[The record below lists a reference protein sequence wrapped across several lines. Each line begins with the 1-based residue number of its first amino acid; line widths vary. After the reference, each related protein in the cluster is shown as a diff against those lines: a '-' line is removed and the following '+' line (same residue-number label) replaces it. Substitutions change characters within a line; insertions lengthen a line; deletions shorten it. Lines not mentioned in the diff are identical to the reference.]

1 MARIKSKQLEGFRN
15 SQTADF
21 TKLGASETEF
31 VSEKALYNTFVK
43 FSDLREERPT
53 GRPTNAASLTAA
65 DRKMPLGGRII
76 QTGNAADDVEVF
88 VNGLRVEVE
97 SIAADGSEL
106 TLSKLPYDIDR
117 NDDVVFVYRSEI

>member
-53 GRPTNAASLTAA
+53 GRPQNAASVTAA

-76 QTGNAADDVEVF
+76 QTGNAADDIEVF
-88 VNGLRVEVE
+88 VNGLRIGVD
-97 SIAADGSEL
+97 SIAIDGSEI
-106 TLSKLPYDIDR
+106 TLSKLAYDIDR
-117 NDDVVFVYRSEI
+117 TDDVVFVYRSEI

>member
-43 FSDLREERPT
+43 FSDFREERPI
-53 GRPTNAASLTAA
+53 GRP
-65 DRKMPLGGRII
+65 
-76 QTGNAADDVEVF
+76 
-88 VNGLRVEVE
+88 
-97 SIAADGSEL
+97 
-106 TLSKLPYDIDR
+106 
-117 NDDVVFVYRSEI
+117 